1 MLWGTVKISGSIG
14 KKIKGIEEGSIQ
26 MQRAEM
32 KPGEQSIKYIHKSH
46 KKKVIQNH
54 IEVWLQDRI
63 SVKMRSNAWNHCSKY

>member
-54 IEVWLQDRI
+54 IEV
-63 SVKMRSNAWNHCSKY
+63 